1 MDIQNIMLIFTNFLS
16 GTENLMREIKRE
28 LEYYYFLYFHLALYF
43 FYFASIVKM
52 RRCFLE
58 EKK

>member
-28 LEYYYFLYFHLALYF
+28 LEYYYFLYFHLALNF
-43 FYFASIVKM
+43 FCFASIVKM